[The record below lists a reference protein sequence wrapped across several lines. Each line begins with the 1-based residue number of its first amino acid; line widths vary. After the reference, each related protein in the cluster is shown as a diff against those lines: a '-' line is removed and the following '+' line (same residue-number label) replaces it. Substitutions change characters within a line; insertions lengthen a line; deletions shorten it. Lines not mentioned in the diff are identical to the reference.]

1 LFKGLWLISRLS
13 PTSETVVE
21 DTCCTHARE
30 RSTLRFLSLS
40 GDLML
45 SFSDQD
51 GGYSMKIFAPLMLTL
66 LVSVL
71 LAGCGGQ
78 ETPVEETQEES
89 GVERSSLEE
98 TTTEK
103 TTHRAEATVKET
115 TTATAVTETAA
126 PEPAAAEPSPE
137 PVEDLTASQGEVS
150 PTQEGQIDA
159 SPEEAMREQA
169 QATEEGISATQTV
182 APDPVTVGSPLT
194 FTVVVTNNSSP
205 QHVGFK
211 DFLPPGMTFV
221 SATPTQGYC
230 GPPHH
235 GGNLFDCT
243 LGTIPTGGSV
253 AVEIVAIPTAP
264 GTLTNDA
271 QAGTGYAPVT
281 SAPATF
287 TVNP

>member
-1 LFKGLWLISRLS
+1 LLRIHVVPAPEKGALFGSFIHLAILCYPSRIK
-13 PTSETVVE
+13 
-21 DTCCTHARE
+21 
-30 RSTLRFLSLS
+30 
-40 GDLML
+40 M
-45 SFSDQD
+45 
-51 GGYSMKIFAPLMLTL
+51 GGYSMRIFAPLMLTL

-78 ETPVEETQEES
+78 ETPVEETEEES
-89 GVERSSLEE
+89 GVERSSIEE

-103 TTHRAEATVKET
+103 TNDRAEATVEET
-115 TTATAVTETAA
+115 TAAVVETTA
-126 PEPAAAEPSPE
+126 PESAAAEPPPE
-137 PVEDLTASQGEVS
+137 PVGGLTASQGKES
-150 PTQEGQIDA
+150 PAEEEQINA
-159 SPEEAMREQA
+159 SPDEAAREQA
-169 QATEEGISATQTV
+169 QTTEEGITATQTV
-182 APDPVTVGSPLT
+182 APDPATVGSPLT
-194 FTVVVTNNSSP
+194 FTVVVTNNSFP

-221 SATPTQGYC
+221 SATPSQGYC

-281 SAPATF
+281 SVPATF

>member
-1 LFKGLWLISRLS
+1 
-13 PTSETVVE
+13 
-21 DTCCTHARE
+21 
-30 RSTLRFLSLS
+30 
-40 GDLML
+40 
-45 SFSDQD
+45 
-51 GGYSMKIFAPLMLTL
+51 MKIFAPLMLTL

-78 ETPVEETQEES
+78 ETSVEETQEEG

-103 TTHRAEATVKET
+103 TTHRAKATVNET
-115 TTATAVTETAA
+115 TAAVAETTA

-137 PVEDLTASQGEVS
+137 LVEGLTASQGEES
-150 PTQEGQIDA
+150 PAQEGQINA
-159 SPEEAMREQA
+159 SPEEAMRDQL
-169 QATEEGISATQTV
+169 QTEEGISATQTV
-182 APDPVTVGSPLT
+182 SPDPATVGSPLT

-221 SATPTQGYC
+221 SATPSQGYC

-253 AVEIVAIPTAP
+253 TVEIVAIPTAP

-281 SAPATF
+281 SVPATF
-287 TVNP
+287 TVNS

>member
-1 LFKGLWLISRLS
+1 
-13 PTSETVVE
+13 
-21 DTCCTHARE
+21 
-30 RSTLRFLSLS
+30 
-40 GDLML
+40 
-45 SFSDQD
+45 
-51 GGYSMKIFAPLMLTL
+51 LMLTL

-71 LAGCGGQ
+71 LVGCGGQ
-78 ETPVEETQEES
+78 ETPVEETEEES
-89 GVERSSLEE
+89 GAERSSIEE

-103 TTHRAEATVKET
+103 TNHRAEATVEET
-115 TTATAVTETAA
+115 TTAMAVVETTA
-126 PEPAAAEPSPE
+126 PEPAAAEPSLE
-137 PVEDLTASQGEVS
+137 PVEDLTASQGKES
-150 PTQEGQIDA
+150 PAQVGQINA
-159 SPEEAMREQA
+159 SPEEAMRDQA
-169 QATEEGISATQTV
+169 QTEGGISATQTV
-182 APDPVTVGSPLT
+182 APDPATVGNPLT

-221 SATPTQGYC
+221 SATPSQGYC

-281 SAPATF
+281 SVPATF